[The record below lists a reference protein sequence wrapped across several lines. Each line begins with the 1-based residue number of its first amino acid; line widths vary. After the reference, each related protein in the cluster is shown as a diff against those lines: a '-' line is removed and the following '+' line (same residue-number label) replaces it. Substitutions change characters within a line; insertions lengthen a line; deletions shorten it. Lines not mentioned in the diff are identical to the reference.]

1 MLLITKSR
9 ELYCNF
15 NVWLWAHDGAH
26 TEQDGGVIA
35 PFPHSVPEQGWNL
48 PPSQLKAFLLSV
60 LTLPTDA
67 GWARSRRYLLKSGSV
82 YFLPLSPSV
91 LFEAAELLTARL
103 TFCAFK
109 GILGSC
115 RKPGAGKK
123 ARRAPLQPRRRVL
136 LRSPLSSHRSDGR
149 GWGVPSPSPSPCTL
163 TGDDRRW
170 QMRSQK
176 RIRSPPPP
184 SKSDSCWRA
193 LFTRR
198 AEPPHRSV
206 ARRCE
211 RRQHSAA
218 PRAAESGAAPLAARG
233 KTCGRRP
240 KTARGSRE
248 LPHPQ
253 GNPRGRGLMGAEQHD
268 VLPCLLCSPVPS
280 SAPPP
285 FRAWASL
292 TPGSIDAARLSAALL
307 SSLAVLCSPRTGQV
321 LPGLVMQAVFP
332 SRLSSLCKRGE
343 NADFFLSFFSPY
355 FCQRASTRGEI
366 FPSADKSFDIVMP
379 NPSSQSF

>member
-149 GWGVPSPSPSPCTL
+149 GWGVPSPSPCTL

-176 RIRSPPPP
+176 RIRFPPPP

-198 AEPPHRSV
+198 AAPPHRSV

-211 RRQHSAA
+211 RRQRSAA
-218 PRAAESGAAPLAARG
+218 QPLARQKAAPLRSQREGKPAAGGRKQRG
-233 KTCGRRP
+233 G
-240 KTARGSRE
+240 AGSSRT
-248 LPHPQ
+248 
-253 GNPRGRGLMGAEQHD
+253 PRAT
-268 VLPCLLCSPVPS
+268 
-280 SAPPP
+280 
-285 FRAWASL
+285 RA
-292 TPGSIDAARLSAALL
+292 
-307 SSLAVLCSPRTGQV
+307 AVG
-321 LPGLVMQAVFP
+321 
-332 SRLSSLCKRGE
+332 
-343 NADFFLSFFSPY
+343 
-355 FCQRASTRGEI
+355 
-366 FPSADKSFDIVMP
+366 
-379 NPSSQSF
+379 

>member
-176 RIRSPPPP
+176 RIRFPPPRLKAIPAGARCLHAGLSRRTAP
-184 SKSDSCWRA
+184 SRGGANEGSTA
-193 LFTRR
+193 QPL
-198 AEPPHRSV
+198 
-206 ARRCE
+206 AR
-211 RRQHSAA
+211 QK
-218 PRAAESGAAPLAARG
+218 AAPLRSQREGKPAAGGRKQRG
-233 KTCGRRP
+233 G
-240 KTARGSRE
+240 AGSSRT
-248 LPHPQ
+248 
-253 GNPRGRGLMGAEQHD
+253 PRAT
-268 VLPCLLCSPVPS
+268 
-280 SAPPP
+280 
-285 FRAWASL
+285 RA
-292 TPGSIDAARLSAALL
+292 AA
-307 SSLAVLCSPRTGQV
+307 G
-321 LPGLVMQAVFP
+321 
-332 SRLSSLCKRGE
+332 
-343 NADFFLSFFSPY
+343 
-355 FCQRASTRGEI
+355 
-366 FPSADKSFDIVMP
+366 
-379 NPSSQSF
+379 